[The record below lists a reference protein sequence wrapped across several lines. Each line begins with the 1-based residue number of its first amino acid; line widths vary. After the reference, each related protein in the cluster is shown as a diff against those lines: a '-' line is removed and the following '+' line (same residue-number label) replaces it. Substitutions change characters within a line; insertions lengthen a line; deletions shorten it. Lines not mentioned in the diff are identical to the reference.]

1 MSSLTRLSQFVAILA
16 AAATAPA
23 VLAQACFTFADTFAP
38 HSSQWSNLRG
48 NWVSSNSEYYPLVP
62 NNNPTTYT
70 HLPFDFRD
78 FTLKV
83 TVVAIGDGGV
93 WIRTDGTGNNGILLV
108 LGGGGY
114 GQGVRNGVAGTQIY
128 THRVINGNYSSP
140 IGQVDGVFTPGQ
152 NYDIRLRVVGTH
164 YSIYINGSST
174 PITQFDDNTFDHGF
188 VGLYDDQPNT
198 AAGGFGPPM
207 KFSNFRLNGN
217 LVDCICAADF
227 NHDSIIDFFDYL
239 DFVDAFSSSA
249 ASSDYNGDE
258 VIDFFDY
265 LDFVDVFS
273 AGC

>member
-1 MSSLTRLSQFVAILA
+1 MKYQAKIISLLFTLSCAPVALG
-16 AAATAPA
+16 
-23 VLAQACFTFADTFAP
+23 QACFTFADTFAP

-48 NWVSSNSEYYPLVP
+48 NWVSSNNEYYPLVP
-62 NNNPTTYT
+62 SNNPPTYT
-70 HLPFDFRD
+70 HLPYDFRD

-83 TVVAIGDGGV
+83 TVIAVGDGGI

-114 GQGVRNGVAGTQIY
+114 GQGVRNGTAGTSIY
-128 THRVINGNYSSP
+128 THRLVNGNYSGP
-140 IGQVDGVFTPGQ
+140 IGQVNGVFTPGQ
-152 NYDIRLRVVGTH
+152 NYDIRLRVVGNH

-174 PITQFDDNTFDHGF
+174 PVTQFDDSTFDHGF
-188 VGLYDDQPNT
+188 VGLYDDQPNI

-207 KFSNFRLNGN
+207 KFSNLRLNGN

-227 NHDSIIDFFDYL
+227 NHDGIVDLFDYL
-239 DFVDAFSSSA
+239 DFVDAFSSNA
-249 ASSDYNGDE
+249 PSSDYNGDE
-258 VIDFFDY
+258 IIDLFDY